1 MLYSEQHDGQADKKN
16 QKTNKL
22 PTVIQPLQV
31 NTDTYGHATS
41 TIHCDHTLKRK
52 HTGKVSYIGFCCT
65 FYLKK
70 KKPNKHLIILERYVR
85 HQSRMKCSFFVML
98 GYDHMLYYLLSLSD
112 SYMRMNTDS
121 KQITLKYTVYLVIK
135 INTYPSKFTIV

>member
-1 MLYSEQHDGQADKKN
+1 MDKLIKKKPK
-16 QKTNKL
+16 KTNKL
-22 PTVIQPLQV
+22 PFSFSIQPLQV

-70 KKPNKHLIILERYVR
+70 KKPK
-85 HQSRMKCSFFVML
+85 QTS
-98 GYDHMLYYLLSLSD
+98 DYL
-112 SYMRMNTDS
+112 REICQTPVQNE
-121 KQITLKYTVYLVIK
+121 V
-135 INTYPSKFTIV
+135 

>member
-1 MLYSEQHDGQADKKN
+1 MDKLIKKK
-16 QKTNKL
+16 QKKTNKL

-70 KKPNKHLIILERYVR
+70 KKKPK
-85 HQSRMKCSFFVML
+85 QTS
-98 GYDHMLYYLLSLSD
+98 DYL
-112 SYMRMNTDS
+112 REICQTPVQNE
-121 KQITLKYTVYLVIK
+121 V
-135 INTYPSKFTIV
+135 